1 MSAQQVMKK
10 KNTGARNLRKE
21 LIVKHG
27 IKLQQADELI
37 KKAALLC
44 ANKDVLFKIANS
56 MARHQTSFGS
66 FKQRR
71 ISLETVVEQSEED
84 EEKHYPTSTAPP
96 RSDDDDEEEEW
107 C

>member
-1 MSAQQVMKK
+1 MSAQQIMKK
-10 KNTGARNLRKE
+10 KNADARNLRKE
-21 LIVKHG
+21 LVVKHG

-44 ANKDVLFKIANS
+44 ANKEVLFKIANS

-71 ISLETVVEQSEED
+71 ISLETVVEQQSEDD
-84 EEKHYPTSTAPP
+84 EEKHYPAPP
-96 RSDDDDEEEEW
+96 PRIDDDDEEEEW